1 MQKQRNTEKNYP
13 YSAPGRW
20 RRNSRVDKV
29 LPLSG
34 LTAAPAKSPIC
45 SDSGLQRKILI
56 YGGLK
61 MGFWP
66 RFPYPRRNDAA
77 NGCGRSRLAPLADGR
92 LTFSTDAIEIVMER
106 VDGRQSVYAKAVI
119 Q

>member
-1 MQKQRNTEKNYP
+1 MTQKQRNTEKNYP

-45 SDSGLQRKILI
+45 SDSGLQRKNGILAKI
-56 YGGLK
+56 SISK
-61 MGFWP
+61 AQ
-66 RFPYPRRNDAA
+66 RR
-77 NGCGRSRLAPLADGR
+77 SEWLW
-92 LTFSTDAIEIVMER
+92 
-106 VDGRQSVYAKAVI
+106 
-119 Q
+119 